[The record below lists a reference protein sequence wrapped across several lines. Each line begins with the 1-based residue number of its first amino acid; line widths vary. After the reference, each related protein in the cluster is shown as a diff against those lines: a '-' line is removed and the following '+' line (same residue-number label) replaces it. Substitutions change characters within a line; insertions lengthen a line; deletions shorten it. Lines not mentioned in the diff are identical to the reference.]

1 MDVIKLMAVSLA
13 GWLNQGAAW
22 FPQSAI
28 PVRE

>member
-1 MDVIKLMAVSLA
+1 MDVKKLMVVALA
-13 GWLNQGAAW
+13 SWINQGAAW